1 LGWSS
6 FTVAYLINR
15 VSSHAISN
23 FRHVQ
28 FMSSLFPSASMM
40 QSLKSRAF
48 GCVAFVHV
56 YKQHQT
62 KLDSL
67 ALVPLWVFLLVK
79 EGTNVISISLL
90 VIGTMF
96 LKMSLR
102 ENVSYF
108 TRPQPKRENTNESDF
123 EFEFLISSFPKTSR
137 LISLIPDYTPQPKL
151 SPILSESTSNPSPE
165 GRVYS

>member
-6 FTVAYLINR
+6 FTVAYLR

-40 QSLKSRAF
+40 QSLKPRAF

-96 LKMSLR
+96 LKMSLFVKMCHTSLVPNLR
-102 ENVSYF
+102 EK
-108 TRPQPKRENTNESDF
+108 TRMKVTLS
-123 EFEFLISSFPKTSR
+123 SSF
-137 LISLIPDYTPQPKL
+137 
-151 SPILSESTSNPSPE
+151 
-165 GRVYS
+165 